1 MQGNFREALLKPLLF
16 KRIVIYSILT
26 LLLGSAQC
34 SFFPLLKIC
43 PSTPDLIM
51 GMILAVMLID
61 SQKCAAV
68 LAICA
73 GFFID
78 AIGGGA
84 LALSPLVYLFFV
96 LFVGIFSRKMLTSFA
111 SYAILMLPMLAY
123 RAIATALCL
132 IIVSDASLSLGSVLG
147 VVMSELLCTAI
158 LCLPLYA
165 IVRICAA
172 PLDNHTKFTF

>member
-16 KRIVIYSILT
+16 KRIAIYSVLT

-51 GMILAVMLID
+51 GLILAVMLID
-61 SQKCAAV
+61 SERSAAV

-84 LALSPLVYLFFV
+84 LALSPIIYLLFV
-96 LFVGIFSRKMLTSFA
+96 LFAGSFSRKMLTSFA
-111 SYAILMLPMLAY
+111 SYAILMMPML
-123 RAIATALCL
+123 
-132 IIVSDASLSLGSVLG
+132 SFGSVAG
-147 VVMSELLCTAI
+147 VIFPELLCTAL

-165 IVRICAA
+165 IVKICAS
-172 PLDNHTKFTF
+172 PLETHTKFTF